1 MGSNRPGWSDAA
13 GDAALELRDGGVKF
27 ADVAALTGIP
37 AGSLTGVVKRAIAR
51 REAAD
56 PVASATFTVAP
67 VPEPVPAVASVP
79 SPEEYVMAFVH
90 FVETERRRTSLS
102 EHDLAEAHA
111 RIAPLL
117 ESNRDLYEENE
128 TLKKQLEAA
137 RAENADMARA
147 VNEKVFS
154 DKRWQDQLGIIGKTL
169 S

>member
-1 MGSNRPGWSDAA
+1 
-13 GDAALELRDGGVKF
+13 
-27 ADVAALTGIP
+27 
-37 AGSLTGVVKRAIAR
+37 
-51 REAAD
+51 
-56 PVASATFTVAP
+56 
-67 VPEPVPAVASVP
+67 
-79 SPEEYVMAFVH
+79 
-90 FVETERRRTSLS
+90 TERRRTSLS

-154 DKRWQDQLGIIGKTL
+154 DKRWQDQLSIIGKTL